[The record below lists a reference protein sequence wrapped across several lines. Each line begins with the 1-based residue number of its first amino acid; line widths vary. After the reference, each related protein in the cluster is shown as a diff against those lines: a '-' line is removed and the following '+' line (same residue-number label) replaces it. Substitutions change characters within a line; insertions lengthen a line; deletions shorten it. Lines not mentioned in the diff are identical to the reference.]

1 MKLFRSSKPKPAKR
15 KRVTPTLTA
24 PTRDRSS
31 GSRGSRKSRKTKP
44 VRGARRRSP
53 IMRVAFWS
61 MTFVMWG
68 VIGLVGIAGYMV
80 FALPG
85 QDIFT
90 IPKRTEGIVLLADNG
105 EVLAESG
112 MFLGDDVRLRDLPSY
127 VPQAVLAIEDRRFRK
142 HFGVDLVALAR
153 AIYTNFKA
161 GRVVQ
166 GGSTL
171 TQQLAKNLFL
181 KPERTLHR
189 KVQEAILALW
199 IEHKFSKD
207 EILQLYLNRVYFGAG
222 AYGIEAASKAYFD
235 KSARQLTLA
244 EAASMAALLKA
255 PSRLNPKSNPKG
267 SRKRSLLVLNS
278 MVREE
283 FITKAEAKLAVNRPA
298 DVKAVDYI
306 PATQY
311 IVDWV
316 EELVPQ
322 YTGSKAAGLIVQTSI
337 NPRLQSVAERSLRRR
352 LVQQGSKLRVSQ
364 GAMVVMN
371 PTGEIVAMV
380 GGKSYI
386 KSQFNRA
393 VTGRRQ
399 PGSAFKPF
407 VFLSAIDMG
416 FGPNSVVEDERF
428 CIDKWCPENYAK
440 KYSGQVTLKTALAR
454 SINTVA
460 VRLAVEAG
468 PALVASNAKRMGI
481 KSKLEALPSLA
492 LGTSEVTL
500 LELVSAYAPFANGGR
515 GVFPNVIKRI
525 VSTDGRILYE
535 RKGQGPGQVL
545 DPTELGT
552 MNHMLAAVVNA
563 GTGKRA
569 QLEGREVG
577 GKTGTTQSYKDA
589 WFIGYTAQYVAGV
602 WVGNDDS
609 KPTKRVTGG
618 SLPAQIWKDVMLAA
632 HANLPAVP
640 LPGEPPSTDS
650 DYLNQDSW
658 PIDDLFQSAGRAEE
672 TITTFFKDIFGNRR
686 QAGDGFDEPRARAPR
701 QRRGIQDDNR

>member
-1 MKLFRSSKPKPAKR
+1 MKLFRSSKPKTKKS
-15 KRVTPTLTA
+15 KRVPPKLSVPA
-24 PTRDRSS
+24 PRERGGRTRRNSKKARS
-31 GSRGSRKSRKTKP
+31 
-44 VRGARRRSP
+44 ARRRSP
-53 IMRVAFWS
+53 AARVAMWS

-68 VIGLVGIAGYMV
+68 FVGLIGIAGYMV
-80 FALPG
+80 YALPG

-127 VPQAVLAIEDRRFRK
+127 VPQAVLAIEDRRFRQ

-153 AIYTNFKA
+153 AMYRNFKA

-181 KPERTLHR
+181 KPERTIHR

-199 IEHKFSKD
+199 LEHKFSKD
-207 EILQLYLNRVYFGAG
+207 EILQLYLNRVYFGGG
-222 AYGIEAASKAYFD
+222 AYGVEAAAKTYFD
-235 KSARQLTLA
+235 KSARQLSLA
-244 EAASMAALLKA
+244 EAAAMAALLKA

-267 SRKRSLLVLNS
+267 SRKRSILVLSS
-278 MVREE
+278 MIKEG
-283 FITKAEAKLAVNRPA
+283 FITEAEAKRAVNRPA
-298 DVKAVDYI
+298 DVKAIDYI

-316 EELVPQ
+316 EELVPE
-322 YTGSKAAGLIVQTSI
+322 YTGSKADGLIVQTSI
-337 NPRLQSVAERSLRRR
+337 NPALQTVAERSLRRR
-352 LVQQGSKLRVSQ
+352 LVNQGAKLNVSQ

-393 VTGRRQ
+393 VSAKRQ

-407 VFLSAIDMG
+407 VYLSAVDMG
-416 FGPNSVVEDERF
+416 FSPNSIVEDERF
-428 CIDKWCPENYAK
+428 CIDRWCPENYNK
-440 KYSGQVTLKTALAR
+440 KYYGQVTLKSALAR

-468 PALVASNAKRMGI
+468 PALVVSNAKRLGI
-481 KSKLEALPSLA
+481 KSKLESLPSIA
-492 LGTSEVTL
+492 LGTSEVSL
-500 LELVSAYAPFANGGR
+500 LELVGAYAPFANGGR

-535 RKGQGPGQVL
+535 RKGTGPGQVL

-552 MNHMLAAVVNA
+552 MNNMLSAVVSG

-569 QLEGREVG
+569 RLEGREVG

-618 SLPAQIWKDVMLAA
+618 SLPAQIWKDVMVAA

-640 LPGEPPSTDS
+640 LPGEPLSSDT
-650 DYLNQDSW
+650 DYLGDSW
-658 PIDDLFQSAGRAEE
+658 PIDDFFESAGRAEE
-672 TITTFFKDIFGNRR
+672 TITTFFRDIFGNQRGE
-686 QAGDGFDEPRARAPR
+686 QGGFDQPRVRT
-701 QRRGIQDDNR
+701 QRRNNGVQDDNR

>member
-1 MKLFRSSKPKPAKR
+1 MKLFRSSKPKTTKS
-15 KRVTPTLTA
+15 KRVTPKLSA
-24 PTRDRSS
+24 PAPRA
-31 GSRGSRKSRKTKP
+31 RGGRGMRKSKP
-44 VRGARRRSP
+44 SRSARRRSP
-53 IMRVAFWS
+53 AMRVAMWS
-61 MTFVMWG
+61 MTFVLWG
-68 VIGLVGIAGYMV
+68 FVGLIGIAGYMV
-80 FALPG
+80 YALPG

-127 VPQAVLAIEDRRFRK
+127 VPQAVLAIEDRRFRQ

-153 AIYTNFKA
+153 AMYRNFKA

-199 IEHKFSKD
+199 LEHKFSKD
-207 EILQLYLNRVYFGAG
+207 EILQLYLNRVYFGGG
-222 AYGIEAASKAYFD
+222 AYGVEAASKTYFD

-244 EAASMAALLKA
+244 EAAAMAALLKA

-267 SRKRSLLVLNS
+267 SRQRSILVLSN
-278 MVREE
+278 MVKEG
-283 FITKAEAKLAVNRPA
+283 FISEAEAKRAVNRPA
-298 DVKAVDYI
+298 DVKATDYI

-316 EELVPQ
+316 EELVPE
-322 YTGSKAAGLIVQTSI
+322 YTGSKADGLIVQTSI
-337 NPRLQSVAERSLRRR
+337 NPALQEVAERSLRQR
-352 LVQQGSKLRVSQ
+352 LVDQGTKLNVSQ

-393 VTGRRQ
+393 VSAKRQ

-407 VFLSAIDMG
+407 VYLSAVDMG
-416 FGPNSVVEDERF
+416 FSPNSIVEDQRF
-428 CIDKWCPENYAK
+428 CIDRWCPENYNK
-440 KYSGQVTLKTALAR
+440 KYYGEVTLKSALAR

-468 PALVASNAKRMGI
+468 PGLVVSNAKRMGI
-481 KSKLEALPSLA
+481 KSKMEALPSIA
-492 LGTSEVTL
+492 LGTSEVSL

-535 RKGQGPGQVL
+535 RKGSGPGQVL

-552 MNHMLAAVVNA
+552 MNNMLAAVVSS

-569 QLEGREVG
+569 QLQGREVG

-640 LPGEPPSTDS
+640 LPGEPPSDT
-650 DYLNQDSW
+650 DYLGDSW
-658 PIDDLFQSAGRAEE
+658 PVDDFFESAGRAEQ
-672 TITTFFKDIFGNRR
+672 TITTFFRDIFGNRR
-686 QAGDGFDEPRARAPR
+686 SEPGGFDQPGVRTPRRNN
-701 QRRGIQDDNR
+701 GVKDDNR